1 MGLVTR
7 NSGVTS
13 LKPDFQREGWLPGL
27 VVSQAGFSG
36 WLLQVMGQ
44 SSAFRHVWLLS
55 ICIFSVSSVTD
66 ICKHVYSRINNLGK
80 IVR

>member
-27 VVSQAGFSG
+27 VVSQAGG
-36 WLLQVMGQ
+36 IWGMECDYLMG
-44 SSAFRHVWLLS
+44 
-55 ICIFSVSSVTD
+55 
-66 ICKHVYSRINNLGK
+66 LGFPFE
-80 IVR
+80 VRKML